1 MARAEWQAI
10 LCFFHFSQD
19 SEIQLPVLAA
29 HPTFFRSADILVGL
43 GLTNASK
50 PTRMSALLLP
60 KLPMLEKGGMR
71 TCFGGQNFGTCA
83 RPLP

>member
-1 MARAEWQAI
+1 MARAEWQAV

-19 SEIQLPVLAA
+19 SEIQLPVLA
-29 HPTFFRSADILVGL
+29 
-43 GLTNASK
+43 
-50 PTRMSALLLP
+50 ALLLP

-83 RPLP
+83 RLLP